1 MDAHRRSG
9 ADATIALYRSR
20 EPLRYGLAVTDHD
33 GLVRSFIEKPDW
45 RRVVTD
51 LVNTGIYVLS
61 PRVMELVPDSAEYDF
76 GKQLFPRLLES
87 GRTVLGVPMDG
98 YWCDVGTPLS
108 YYRCCVDALEGRL
121 VSIARSSSVRAARA
135 EAEDAP
141 EDADYLEECPCESR
155 AELMGALC
163 GSMLDMGADYS
174 DGLRLRTE
182 RYSLHIRPCAG
193 RSAVRIGVRADD
205 AEFAKELALS
215 AKALAQALK
224 L

>member
-1 MDAHRRSG
+1 
-9 ADATIALYRSR
+9 
-20 EPLRYGLAVTDHD
+20 
-33 GLVRSFIEKPDW
+33 
-45 RRVVTD
+45 
-51 LVNTGIYVLS
+51 
-61 PRVMELVPDSAEYDF
+61 MELVPDSAEYDF

-121 VSIARSSSVRAARA
+121 HL
-135 EAEDAP
+135 D
-141 EDADYLEECPCESR
+141 LEECPCESR
-155 AELMGALC
+155 AELMGAL
-163 GSMLDMGADYS
+163 SELMLDMGADYS